1 MFAVAFCVSFV
12 AAEPTPR
19 EIAEQY
25 LAAALN
31 DKPDE
36 AVKLALD
43 GTSPARVKSAEEVKK
58 LVVTTSLPMPMVV
71 VSAAKKEA
79 LAVTGTFKRAKAG
92 PDGEEVGVLVLTVRQ
107 TDKGWR
113 VKDIDVRSEARAK
126 DIVAAF
132 KKANTDAKE
141 IVEKK

>member
-1 MFAVAFCVSFV
+1 MFALAFCISS

-25 LAAALN
+25 LAAALS

-58 LVVTTSLPMPMVV
+58 QVVTTSLPMPVVV
-71 VSAAKKEA
+71 VSAVKKEA
-79 LAVTGTFKRAKAG
+79 IAVTGTFKRAKPG

-126 DIVAAF
+126 EIVKAF
-132 KKANTDAKE
+132 QKANADAKE
-141 IVEKK
+141 LPEKK